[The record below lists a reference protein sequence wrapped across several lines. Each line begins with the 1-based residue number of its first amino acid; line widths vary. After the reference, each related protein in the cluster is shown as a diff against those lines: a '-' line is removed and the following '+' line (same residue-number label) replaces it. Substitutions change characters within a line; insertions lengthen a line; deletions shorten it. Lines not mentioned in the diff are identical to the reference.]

1 VLFITGYAEKPVL
14 GGGRLEAGMQ
24 VMTNPF
30 SAATLTTRIRQLIPS
45 R

>member
-14 GGGRLEAGMQ
+14 GEGRLEAGMQ
-24 VMTNPF
+24 VMTEP
-30 SAATLTTRIRQLIPS
+30 SSMDALTTRIRQLIPS